1 MLPKLH
7 PLEKTAIDARRAIQ
21 RLEIY
26 AEQSPQDKWVVNGT
40 VKQIIEDLRSIRA
53 HIPKELLDV
62 DLKETPTI

>member
-7 PLEKTAIDARRAIQ
+7 PLEKTAIDTRRAIQ

-26 AEQSPQDKWVVNGT
+26 AEQFPQDKWVVNGT